1 MVTTADLTMRLL
13 LLLTEQ
19 SKEGGLR
26 DADDLETDSGNI
38 TDSVTGTTETSNKD
52 FIVLINVVQ
61 ATITRDESGDLLTV
75 LDELDTNALTNS
87 RVGLLSFNT
96 TMYKHTRKTTYTFSR
111 TIPLA
116 IVAPP
121 RTLALMEETL

>member
-1 MVTTADLTMRLL
+1 MRLL
-13 LLLTEQ
+13 LLLAEQ

-38 TDSVTGTTETSNKD
+38 TDSVTGTTETSNED
-52 FIVLINVVQ
+52 FIVFINVVQ

-96 TMYKHTRKTTYTFSR
+96 TMH
-111 TIPLA
+111 
-116 IVAPP
+116 
-121 RTLALMEETL
+121 E

>member
-1 MVTTADLTMRLL
+1 MLYVIRINVHFKKQKRSSYSSSYTDHNQTVFLTMRLL
-13 LLLTEQ
+13 LLLAEE

-52 FIVLINVVQ
+52 FIVFINVIQ

-75 LDELDTNALTNS
+75 LNELDTNALTNS

-96 TMYKHTRKTTYTFSR
+96 TIHQSY
-111 TIPLA
+111 
-116 IVAPP
+116 
-121 RTLALMEETL
+121 

>member
-1 MVTTADLTMRLL
+1 MVLKAELTMRLL
-13 LLLTEQ
+13 LLLAEQ

-38 TDSVTGTTETSNKD
+38 TDSVTGTTETSNED

-61 ATITRDESGDLLTV
+61 ATITRDESSDLLTV

-96 TMYKHTRKTTYTFSR
+96 TMH
-111 TIPLA
+111 
-116 IVAPP
+116 
-121 RTLALMEETL
+121 E